1 MGGQTEMSTNGI
13 LPESPRPQDS
23 NVHVVDYGAESG
35 STLLP
40 MLISGIVLI
49 IVAMLGIMIFF

>member
-1 MGGQTEMSTNGI
+1 MSTNGI
-13 LPESPRPQDS
+13 LPESPRPQDP

>member
-1 MGGQTEMSTNGI
+1 MGEQAEMGTKDL
-13 LPESPRPQDS
+13 LPGAAPPRDA

-49 IVAMLGIMIFF
+49 IVAMLAIMIFF

>member
-1 MGGQTEMSTNGI
+1 MGTNDM
-13 LPESPRPQDS
+13 LPEPAPPRDA

-49 IVAMLGIMIFF
+49 IVAMLAIMIFF